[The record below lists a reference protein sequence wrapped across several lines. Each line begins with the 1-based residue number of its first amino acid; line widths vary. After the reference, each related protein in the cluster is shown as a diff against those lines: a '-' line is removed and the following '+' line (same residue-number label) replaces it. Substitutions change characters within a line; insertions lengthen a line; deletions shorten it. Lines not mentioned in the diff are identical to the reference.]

1 MFRIDSFILLPLR
14 NEAEIFCMMIFRV
27 GPSTSAAVTLR
38 RKRKTEIILILA
50 TLNWDPYSYEEA
62 MLSIGYLLSVLLY
75 PTNN

>member
-38 RKRKTEIILILA
+38 RKRKTEIILILT
-50 TLNWDPYSYEEA
+50 TLNWDPHSYEEA